1 MSVDHSYCVLF
12 ASKDGNEAKSR
23 NFKEFD
29 DVISE
34 FMKDQGIPGLALTVS
49 YHGNVIYTQGYG
61 MAGVNRPVTSSSRF
75 RIASMSKPLTA
86 IGVMR
91 LVEQGQLTLEDKVFG
106 PKGILTEFK
115 PSAKGDKRVLQI
127 TVRHLLRHSAG
138 WDRDQAGDPV
148 FFNLDAIDAKHGVV
162 SPISDQFNVKLV
174 KFMMTRKLQFA
185 PGKRHAYSNFGFLVL
200 GLVLEKITQM
210 KYETF
215 MREIFLK
222 MGLPRLRV
230 GFTKRIL
237 CDTEEVEYFNNREPT
252 VLKSLFANEG
262 HVLPQYG
269 SFSMENTG
277 AYGGWV
283 ASVADVLTVLHSLQR
298 GCGDEVAEESI
309 QEARD
314 RGPKSDQ
321 IHPGCMERFQT
332 GPQPTSK
339 AGEKALGEQIGAK
352 RDVGGMLDETDVKR
366 MKYCHKYVK
375 ESCFTQEPSTPHHPL
390 IGYVEVEICTWD
402 EVGTSRDEDG
412 VSHCCLECNTFTS
425 FGVPIQDEYSHRN
438 NPCEFECHRN
448 TWMSDETAGNIKKDY
463 KEKTSA
469 DNSQHECVLKPLTV
483 SEMLAGPGCD
493 NGKQWYGLGLDVQ
506 DCGTSFGHTGAMEGS
521 CGTMMH
527 HKSGFSWVMLMN
539 AWSRDM
545 DLDGLVKYALST
557 AKGYPLYYEA
567 DKDKNI
573 HEIIS
578 QDVQEK
584 VLLLVP
590 LPDVKA
596 LIADAESAGFM
607 LTWINACN
615 IDTNVYFNLIF
626 RQSITRRSVYFDVEH
641 DGFSVILEKEEHRN
655 RQPVLIESYTTNDKI
670 LHSILF
676 HESTGHNQGRI
687 ISPIV
692 PAKVYLKM
700 ISEKQAHGMRVTCQS
715 ASVLNGD
722 IYVSSIL
729 QNTGQDTV
737 SWLQIT
743 AEEFLVEQQRQMK
756 KCRDLHY
763 VKFYSLD
770 EEPYVSAVWA
780 TKNTA
785 SDRYQRHGA
794 SKYGLLQELRE
805 AASRNLRLQSC
816 SSYMSE
822 GVLNFA
828 AVWNPSDV

>member
-1 MSVDHSYCVLF
+1 MSADHSYCVLF
-12 ASKDGNEAKSR
+12 APKSGNEAKSKA
-23 NFKEFD
+23 FKDFD

-34 FMKDQGIPGLALTVS
+34 FMKDQGIPGLALTIS
-49 YHGNVIYTQGYG
+49 FHGNVIYNQGYG

-75 RIASMSKPLTA
+75 RIASISKPLTA

-91 LVEQGQLTLEDKVFG
+91 LVEQGQLTLEQKVFG
-106 PKGILTEFK
+106 PKGILKEFK

-127 TVRHLLRHSAG
+127 TVRHLLHHSAG

-200 GLVLEKITQM
+200 GLVLERITQM

-215 MREIFLK
+215 MRTIFLR

-237 CDTEEVEYFNNREPT
+237 CDKDEAEYFNNREPAI
-252 VLKSLFANEG
+252 LKSLFPKEG
-262 HVLPQYG
+262 LVLPQYG

-283 ASVADVLTVLHSLQR
+283 ASVGDLLTIMHSLQR
-298 GCGDEVAEESI
+298 VCRAVDTVHVGNIKD
-309 QEARD
+309 AREPD
-314 RGPKSDQ
+314 TKTYQTP
-321 IHPGCMERFQT
+321 PGCMEKFQSEHQSTSYTDVSPTDHDGQST
-332 GPQPTSK
+332 G
-339 AGEKALGEQIGAK
+339 K
-352 RDVGGMLDETDVKR
+352 RNADGMHDEADVKR
-366 MKYCHKYVK
+366 IKYCHPYV
-375 ESCFTQEPSTPHHPL
+375 EDSCFTFGQSEHSHQS
-390 IGYVEVEICTWD
+390 EVEIQCD
-402 EVGTSRDEDG
+402 ELNTSQDRDAAMYH
-412 VSHCCLECNTFTS
+412 SCLECQTFTP
-425 FGVPIQDEYSHRN
+425 FGVPIQDKYPPWNTHCEYDSQRN
-438 NPCEFECHRN
+438 IWVNDK
-448 TWMSDETAGNIKKDY
+448 SAGNGGCKQKQ
-463 KEKTSA
+463 SS
-469 DNSQHECVLKPLTV
+469 DNPKHECLLEAFTV
-483 SEMLAGPGCD
+483 AEMLARPGCE
-493 NGKQWYGLGLDVQ
+493 NSNQWYGLGLDVQ

-527 HKSGFSWVMLMN
+527 HKSGFSWVVLMN
-539 AWSRDM
+539 SWSRDM

-557 AKGYPLYYEA
+557 VKGYPLYYEA

-578 QDVQEK
+578 QDGQEK
-584 VLLLVP
+584 VLLLAP

-596 LIADAESAGFM
+596 QIALAESAGFM
-607 LTWINACN
+607 LTWINASHV
-615 IDTNVYFNLIF
+615 DMNVYFNLIF
-626 RQSITRRSVYFDVEH
+626 RQSVSRCSVYFEVDE
-641 DGFSVILEKEEHRN
+641 DGFSAVLQQEDKRG
-655 RQPVLIESYTTNDKI
+655 RQPVLIESYTKDNKI
-670 LHSILF
+670 LHCILF
-676 HESTGHNQGRI
+676 HETTHRDQGRM

-692 PAKVYLKM
+692 PAKVYLKL
-700 ISEKQAHGMRVTCQS
+700 ITENRASGMNVTCQS
-715 ASVLNGD
+715 PSVLNGD

-729 QNTGQDTV
+729 RKTNEDTEA
-737 SWLQIT
+737 WLQIT

-756 KCRDLHY
+756 KSRDLKY
-763 VKFYSLD
+763 VKFYSLG
-770 EEPYVSAVWA
+770 EEPFVSALWTTEA
-780 TKNTA
+780 KACN
-785 SDRYQRHGA
+785 RYQRYGA

-816 SSYMSE
+816 SSYISD